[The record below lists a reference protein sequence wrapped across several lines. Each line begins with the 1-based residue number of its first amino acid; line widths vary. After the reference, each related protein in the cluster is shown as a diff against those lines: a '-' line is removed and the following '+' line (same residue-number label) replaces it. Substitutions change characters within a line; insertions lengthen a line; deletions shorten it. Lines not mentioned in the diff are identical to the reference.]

1 MQNVATG
8 KSEIAALPLAFNS
21 DSSAII
27 EGSSEFR
34 AYLKDAS
41 DKEFSQP
48 VIPRVPKTS
57 DDNKASEVDSN
68 QTTLKSSE
76 ENIESDL
83 KQADIKQS
91 ANDSSEQQSESAE
104 ILQVAEEQNTT
115 NPVPLADVDLSS
127 EMDSAIPSIDLLDL
141 LQQSQTKEIAITL
154 GHNETESVEFKDV
167 QGLVEH
173 LKALTDQGQSTTDAE
188 SIATNKVLDQLIT
201 TLEELET
208 ESDSPISL
216 TELVSQVRTQFKS
229 DTQSGLNPET
239 LSVLNPDSKTENQLE
254 VKSEIRPEFVLEEH
268 TDVVPLAISDKEVEL
283 DIELLSLVTAEV
295 EIAEGEVVKGEV
307 IEADIVEANIIQANI
322 IQGNIAKDDTI
333 EENTDLASMLG
344 ASTPKS
350 DTEPQQQV
358 TQVAVEDKPIESSG
372 DEGIAR
378 LLADSDSAVALDDE
392 IESPDIPKLKGD
404 TPVVEQAVVVQPQDI
419 KQLIALA
426 PEKLDKALENLA
438 TRLAQLEPTNTNG
451 SENQAS
457 MPNSFKH
464 DFIASLKTSIEEI
477 RTQLKQ
483 GKHIELDLKSLVVDN
498 LNRISQE
505 VNPESVGAALSRFSQ
520 TLEISTTLVA
530 HASTNLLIGSE
541 ATGVTALVDRALTKE
556 NHTQSSLLQAKQ
568 TQQQVVQFEKA
579 VNFVRSEG
587 QQQLVEKVR
596 WMVNQNNLQADIRLD
611 PPELGAMKV
620 RVSLNGE
627 TASVN
632 IAVQSQQAKDL
643 LDTAAPKLRD
653 LLEQQ
658 GIQLGQ
664 SSVEQEQ
671 HQKDKHSAG
680 PGGNNRE
687 LVSENELEEGNRV
700 TEQVIVN
707 GRLSGI
713 DYFV

>member
-154 GHNETESVEFKDV
+154 SHYETESVEFKDV

-173 LKALTDQGQSTTDAE
+173 LKALTDQGKSTTDAE

-239 LSVLNPDSKTENQLE
+239 LSALNPDSKTENQLE
-254 VKSEIRPEFVLEEH
+254 VKSEIKPEFVLEEH
-268 TDVVPLAISDKEVEL
+268 TDVVPLTISDKEVEL
-283 DIELLSLVTAEV
+283 DIELLSLVTAE
-295 EIAEGEVVKGEV
+295 GEVVKGEV
-307 IEADIVEANIIQANI
+307 IEANI

-350 DTEPQQQV
+350 DIEPQQHV

-438 TRLAQLEPTNTNG
+438 TRLAQLEPTNPYG

-483 GKHIELDLKSLVVDN
+483 GKHSDLDLKSLVVDN

-556 NHTQSSLLQAKQ
+556 NHTQSNLLQAKQ
-568 TQQQVVQFEKA
+568 TQQQVVQFEKT